1 MRQYGQLQTDLK
13 LNLKNLVM
21 KYRDFKPYIKVSS
34 LTLGGGGIGQVW
46 GETTSEEAI
55 QTVRAALDN
64 GINHFD
70 VAPMYG
76 KGEAERIIGKSF
88 NGLDADNIFFTTK
101 CQLGTL
107 PDAEVYDKL
116 NHSLTRSLDNMRLE
130 KVNLFL
136 LHSQLIE
143 DNYKLFKFNEMR
155 AKSATTLSCFFNG
168 VIPAFER
175 LKKEGKI
182 DHWGIGGLG
191 QEEAII
197 KALNHAHAP
206 SAVQCVINPLNSAGA
221 IGYVSE
227 AFNPQVILSECQQ
240 LDIPILAIRAVQAGA
255 LTSSMDRSPHESGF
269 DKTDFDDFDK
279 AEPFRD
285 LAIEWNESP
294 ASLAHRYALS
304 VKGVASVILGVKS
317 RTELKECVE
326 AEAKDLLSQSEI
338 QQIEN
343 CLRG

>member
-1 MRQYGQLQTDLK
+1 M
-13 LNLKNLVM
+13 N
-21 KYRDFKPYIKVSS
+21 YRDFKPYLKISS

-46 GETTSEEAI
+46 GETTSEEAVK
-55 QTVRAALDN
+55 TVHAAIDH

-76 KGEAERIIGKSF
+76 KGEAERIIGKSL
-88 NGLDADNIFFTTK
+88 NGSDADDLFFTTK

-107 PDAEVYDKL
+107 PDTEVYDKL
-116 NHSLTRSLDNMRLE
+116 NDSLTRSLDNMKLE

-143 DNYKLFKFNEMR
+143 DNYKLYKFDEMR
-155 AKSATTLSCFFNG
+155 AKSATTLSCFFNAA
-168 VIPAFER
+168 IPAFER
-175 LKKEGKI
+175 LQKEGKI

-197 KALNHAHAP
+197 QALNHSQAP

-221 IGYVSE
+221 IGYVSA
-227 AFNPQVILSECQQ
+227 AFNPLAILSECQQ

-269 DKTDFDDFDK
+269 DKSDFDDFDK

-285 LAIEWNESP
+285 LAIEWGESP

-304 VKGVASVILGVKS
+304 IKGVASVILGVKN

-326 AEAKDLLSQSEI
+326 AEAKDLLSDSEI

-343 CLRG
+343 CLKG

>member
-1 MRQYGQLQTDLK
+1 M
-13 LNLKNLVM
+13 N
-21 KYRDFKPYIKVSS
+21 YRDFKPYSKISS

-46 GETTSEEAI
+46 GETTSEEAVK
-55 QTVRAALDN
+55 TVHTALDH

-76 KGEAERIIGKSF
+76 KGEAERIIGKSL
-88 NGLDADNIFFTTK
+88 NGSDADDLFFTTK

-107 PDAEVYDKL
+107 PDTEVYDKL
-116 NHSLTRSLDNMRLE
+116 NDSLTRSLDNMKLE

-143 DNYKLFKFNEMR
+143 DHYKLYKFDEMR
-155 AKSATTLSCFFNG
+155 AKSATTLSCFFNAA
-168 VIPAFER
+168 VPAFER
-175 LKKEGKI
+175 LQKEGKI

-197 KALNHAHAP
+197 QALNHSQAP

-227 AFNPQVILSECQQ
+227 AFNPQAILSECQQ
-240 LDIPILAIRAVQAGA
+240 VDIPILAIRAVQAGA

-269 DKTDFDDFDK
+269 DKSDFDDFDK
-279 AEPFRD
+279 AQPFRD
-285 LAIEWNESP
+285 LAIDWGESP

-304 VKGVASVILGVKS
+304 TKGVSSVILGVKN
-317 RTELKECVE
+317 RIELKECIE
-326 AEAKDLLSQSEI
+326 AEAKDLLSDSEI

-343 CLRG
+343 CLKG

>member
-1 MRQYGQLQTDLK
+1 M
-13 LNLKNLVM
+13 N
-21 KYRDFKPYIKVSS
+21 YRDFKPYSKISS

-46 GETTSEEAI
+46 GETTSKEAI
-55 QTVRAALDN
+55 KTVHAALDH

-76 KGEAERIIGKSF
+76 KGEAERVIDQCV
-88 NGLDADNIFFTTK
+88 NGLNLDNLFFTTK

-107 PDAEVYDKL
+107 PDNEVYDKL
-116 NHSLTRSLDNMRLE
+116 NDSLTRSLDNMKLE

-143 DNYKLFKFNEMR
+143 DNYKLFKFDEMR
-155 AKSATTLSCFFNG
+155 AKSATTLSCFFNAA
-168 VIPAFER
+168 IPAFER
-175 LKKEGKI
+175 LKQEGKI

-197 KALNHAHAP
+197 QALNHSEAP

-227 AFNPQVILSECQQ
+227 AFNPLAILSECQQ

-269 DKTDFDDFDK
+269 DETDFDDFDK
-279 AEPFRD
+279 AEPFRS
-285 LAIEWNESP
+285 LAIEWGESP

-304 VKGVASVILGVKS
+304 IKGVASVILGVKN

-326 AEAKDLLSQSEI
+326 AEAKDLLSDSEI

-343 CLRG
+343 CLKG

>member
-1 MRQYGQLQTDLK
+1 M
-13 LNLKNLVM
+13 N
-21 KYRDFKPYIKVSS
+21 YRDFKPYLKISS

-46 GETTSEEAI
+46 GETTSEEAVK
-55 QTVRAALDN
+55 TVHAAIDH

-76 KGEAERIIGKSF
+76 KGEAERIIGKSL
-88 NGLDADNIFFTTK
+88 NGSDADDLFFTTK

-107 PDAEVYDKL
+107 PDTEVYDKL
-116 NHSLTRSLDNMRLE
+116 NDSLTRSLDNMKLE

-143 DNYKLFKFNEMR
+143 DNYKLYKFDEMR
-155 AKSATTLSCFFNG
+155 AKSATTLSCFFNAA
-168 VIPAFER
+168 IPAFER
-175 LKKEGKI
+175 LQKEGKI

-197 KALNHAHAP
+197 QALKHSQVP

-227 AFNPQVILSECQQ
+227 AFNPLAILYECQQ

-269 DKTDFDDFDK
+269 DKSDFDDFYK
-279 AEPFRD
+279 AKPFRD
-285 LAIEWNESP
+285 LAIEWGESP

-304 VKGVASVILGVKS
+304 IKGVASVILGVKN

-326 AEAKDLLSQSEI
+326 AEAKDLLSDSEI

-343 CLRG
+343 CLKG

>member
-1 MRQYGQLQTDLK
+1 M
-13 LNLKNLVM
+13 N
-21 KYRDFKPYIKVSS
+21 YRDFKPYSKVSS

-55 QTVRAALDN
+55 QTVHAALDH

-76 KGEAERIIGKSF
+76 KGEAERIIGKSLS
-88 NGLDADNIFFTTK
+88 GLDTDNLFFTTK

-107 PDAEVYDKL
+107 PDTEVYDKL
-116 NHSLTRSLDNMRLE
+116 NHSLTRSLDKMKLE
-130 KVNLFL
+130 KINLFL
-136 LHSQLIE
+136 LHSQLID
-143 DNYKLFKFNEMR
+143 DNFKLFKFDEMR
-155 AKSATTLSCFFNG
+155 EKSATTLSCFFNAA
-168 VIPAFER
+168 VPAFER
-175 LKKEGKI
+175 LKREGKI

-197 KALNHAHAP
+197 QALNHSQAP

-227 AFNPQVILSECQQ
+227 AFNPQAILSECQQ

-269 DKTDFDDFDK
+269 DKSDFDDFDK
-279 AEPFRD
+279 AQPFRD
-285 LAIEWNESP
+285 LAIDWDESP

-304 VKGVASVILGVKS
+304 TKGVSSVILGVKN
-317 RTELKECVE
+317 RIELKECIE
-326 AEAKDLLSQSEI
+326 AEAKDLLSDSEI

-343 CLRG
+343 CLKG

>member
-1 MRQYGQLQTDLK
+1 M
-13 LNLKNLVM
+13 N
-21 KYRDFKPYIKVSS
+21 YRDFKPYSKISS

-55 QTVRAALDN
+55 KTVHAAIDH

-76 KGEAERIIGKSF
+76 KGEAERIIGKSL
-88 NGLDADNIFFTTK
+88 NGSDADDLFFTTK

-107 PDAEVYDKL
+107 PDTEVYDKL
-116 NHSLTRSLDNMRLE
+116 NDSLTRSLDNMKLE

-143 DNYKLFKFNEMR
+143 DNYKLYKFDEMR
-155 AKSATTLSCFFNG
+155 AKSATTLSCFFNAA
-168 VIPAFER
+168 IPAFER
-175 LKKEGKI
+175 LQKEGKI

-197 KALNHAHAP
+197 QALNHSQVP

-227 AFNPQVILSECQQ
+227 AFNPLAILSECQK

-269 DKTDFDDFDK
+269 DKSDFDDFDK

-285 LAIEWNESP
+285 LAIEWGESP

-304 VKGVASVILGVKS
+304 IKGVASVILGVKN

-326 AEAKDLLSQSEI
+326 AEAKDLLSDSEI

-343 CLRG
+343 CLKG

>member
-1 MRQYGQLQTDLK
+1 M
-13 LNLKNLVM
+13 NH
-21 KYRDFKPYIKVSS
+21 RDFKPYLKISS

-55 QTVRAALDN
+55 KTVHAAIDH

-76 KGEAERIIGKSF
+76 KGEAERIIGKSL
-88 NGLDADNIFFTTK
+88 NGSDADDLFFTTK

-107 PDAEVYDKL
+107 PDTEVYDKL
-116 NHSLTRSLDNMRLE
+116 NDSLTRSLDNMKLE

-143 DNYKLFKFNEMR
+143 DHYKLYKFDEMR
-155 AKSATTLSCFFNG
+155 AKSATTLSCFFNA

-175 LKKEGKI
+175 LKQEGKI

-197 KALNHAHAP
+197 QALNHSEAP

-227 AFNPQVILSECQQ
+227 AFNPLAILSECQQ

-255 LTSSMDRSPHESGF
+255 LTSSMDRAPHESGF
-269 DKTDFDDFDK
+269 DETDFDDFDK
-279 AEPFRD
+279 AEPFRS
-285 LAIEWNESP
+285 LAIEWGESP

-304 VKGVASVILGVKS
+304 IKGVASVILGVKN

-326 AEAKDLLSQSEI
+326 AETKDFLSDSEI

-343 CLRG
+343 CLKG

>member
-1 MRQYGQLQTDLK
+1 M
-13 LNLKNLVM
+13 N
-21 KYRDFKPYIKVSS
+21 YRDFKPYLKISS

-46 GETTSEEAI
+46 GETTSEEAVK
-55 QTVRAALDN
+55 TVHAAIDH

-76 KGEAERIIGKSF
+76 KGEAERIIGKSL
-88 NGLDADNIFFTTK
+88 NGSDADDLFFTTK

-107 PDAEVYDKL
+107 PDTEVYDKL
-116 NHSLTRSLDNMRLE
+116 NDSLTRSLDNMKLE

-143 DNYKLFKFNEMR
+143 DNYKLYKFDEMR
-155 AKSATTLSCFFNG
+155 AKSATTLSCFFNAA
-168 VIPAFER
+168 IPAFER
-175 LKKEGKI
+175 LQKEGKI

-197 KALNHAHAP
+197 QALNHSQAP

-227 AFNPQVILSECQQ
+227 AFNPLAILYECQQ

-269 DKTDFDDFDK
+269 DKSDFDDFDK

-285 LAIEWNESP
+285 LAIEWGESP

-304 VKGVASVILGVKS
+304 IKGVASVILGVKN

-326 AEAKDLLSQSEI
+326 AEAKDLLSDSEI

-343 CLRG
+343 CLKG

>member
-1 MRQYGQLQTDLK
+1 M
-13 LNLKNLVM
+13 N
-21 KYRDFKPYIKVSS
+21 YRDFKPYSKISS

-46 GETTSEEAI
+46 GETTSKEAI
-55 QTVRAALDN
+55 KTVHAALDH

-76 KGEAERIIGKSF
+76 NGEAERVIGQSL
-88 NGLDADNIFFTTK
+88 NGLNLDNLFFTTK

-107 PDAEVYDKL
+107 PDNEVYDKL
-116 NHSLTRSLDNMRLE
+116 NDSITRSLDNMKLE

-143 DNYKLFKFNEMR
+143 DNYKLFKFDEMR
-155 AKSATTLSCFFNG
+155 AKSATTLSCFFNAA
-168 VIPAFER
+168 IPAFER
-175 LKKEGKI
+175 LKQEGKI

-197 KALNHAHAP
+197 QALNHSQAP

-227 AFNPQVILSECQQ
+227 AFNPLAILSECQQ

-269 DKTDFDDFDK
+269 DKSDFDDFDK

-285 LAIEWNESP
+285 LAIEWDESP

-304 VKGVASVILGVKS
+304 IKGVASVILGVKN

-326 AEAKDLLSQSEI
+326 AEAKDLLSDSEI
-338 QQIEN
+338 QQIKN
-343 CLRG
+343 CLKG

>member
-1 MRQYGQLQTDLK
+1 M
-13 LNLKNLVM
+13 NH
-21 KYRDFKPYIKVSS
+21 RDFKPYLKISS

-55 QTVRAALDN
+55 KTVHAAIDQ

-76 KGEAERIIGKSF
+76 KGEAERIIGKSL
-88 NGLDADNIFFTTK
+88 NGSDADDLFFTTK

-107 PDAEVYDKL
+107 PDTEVYDKL
-116 NHSLTRSLDNMRLE
+116 NDSLTRSLDNMKLE

-143 DNYKLFKFNEMR
+143 DNYKLYKFDEMR
-155 AKSATTLSCFFNG
+155 AKSATTLSCFFNAA
-168 VIPAFER
+168 IPAFER
-175 LKKEGKI
+175 LQKEGKI

-197 KALNHAHAP
+197 QALNHSQVP

-227 AFNPQVILSECQQ
+227 AFNPLAILYECQQ

-269 DKTDFDDFDK
+269 DKSDFDDFDK

-285 LAIEWNESP
+285 LAIEWGESP

-304 VKGVASVILGVKS
+304 IKGVASVILGVKN

-326 AEAKDLLSQSEI
+326 AEAKDLLSDSEI

-343 CLRG
+343 CLKG

>member
-1 MRQYGQLQTDLK
+1 M
-13 LNLKNLVM
+13 NI
-21 KYRDFKPYIKVSS
+21 RDFRPFTQVSA

-46 GETTSEEAI
+46 GETTKEEAI
-55 QTVRAALDN
+55 QTVHTALDH

-76 KGEAERIIGKSF
+76 RGEAERVVGESLHGK
-88 NGLDADNIFFTTK
+88 NTDDLFFTTK

-107 PDAEVYDKL
+107 PDSEVYDKL
-116 NHSLTRSLDNMRLE
+116 NTSLTESLDNLGLE

-143 DNYKLFKFNEMR
+143 DSFKLFKFDELR
-155 AKSATTLSCFFNG
+155 QKSTTTLSCFFDSA
-168 VIPAFER
+168 IPAFER
-175 LKKEGKI
+175 LQREGKI

-197 KALNHAHAP
+197 KAINHSQQP

-227 AFNPQVILSECQQ
+227 DFNPSSVLSACQKKN
-240 LDIPILAIRAVQAGA
+240 IPILAIRAVQAGA
-255 LTSSMDRSPHESGF
+255 LTSSMDRLPHSSGF
-269 DKTDFDDFDK
+269 DQRDFEDFNK
-279 AEPFRD
+279 AESFRE
-285 LAIEWNESP
+285 LANEWNESP

-304 VKGVASVILGVKS
+304 IKGVSSVILGVKN
-317 RTELKECVE
+317 RKELLECIE
-326 AEAKDLLSQSEI
+326 SEAKDVLSESEI
-338 QQIEN
+338 KEVEN
-343 CLRG
+343 CIKEN

>member
-1 MRQYGQLQTDLK
+1 MHFR
-13 LNLKNLVM
+13 N
-21 KYRDFKPYIKVSS
+21 FKPFSKVSA

-46 GETTSEEAI
+46 GETTKEEAI
-55 QTVRAALDN
+55 QTVHSALDH

-76 KGEAERIIGKSF
+76 KGEAERVLGESLNGKKK
-88 NGLDADNIFFTTK
+88 DNLFFTTK

-107 PDAEVYDKL
+107 PEDQVYDKL
-116 NHSLTRSLDNMRLE
+116 NSSLTKSLDNMKLN

-143 DNYKLFKFNEMR
+143 DNYKLFKFDELR
-155 AKSATTLSCFFNG
+155 EKSTTTLSCFFNS

-175 LKKEGKI
+175 LIKEGKI

-197 KALNHAHAP
+197 KALAHNHPP
-206 SAVQCVINPLNSAGA
+206 SAVQCVVNPLNSAGA

-227 AFNPQVILSECQQ
+227 VFNPKAILLECQQ
-240 LDIPILAIRAVQAGA
+240 RDIPILAIRAVQAGA
-255 LTSSMDRSPHESGF
+255 LTSSMDRLPHSSGF
-269 DKTDFDDFDK
+269 DQSDFQDFEK
-279 AEPFRD
+279 AKSFRD
-285 LAIEWNESP
+285 LAHDWGESP

-304 VKGVASVILGVKS
+304 AAGVASVILGVKN
-317 RTELKECVE
+317 RKELNECVE
-326 AEAKDLLSQSEI
+326 AEVKGILSKNEI
-338 QQIEN
+338 QQIDGCLEN
-343 CLRG
+343 

>member
-1 MRQYGQLQTDLK
+1 M
-13 LNLKNLVM
+13 N
-21 KYRDFKPYIKVSS
+21 YRDFKPYLKISS

-46 GETTSEEAI
+46 GETTSEEAVK
-55 QTVRAALDN
+55 TVHAAIDH

-76 KGEAERIIGKSF
+76 KGEAERIIGKSL
-88 NGLDADNIFFTTK
+88 NGSDADDLFFTTK

-107 PDAEVYDKL
+107 PDTEVYDKL
-116 NHSLTRSLDNMRLE
+116 NDSLTRSLDNMKLE

-143 DNYKLFKFNEMR
+143 DHYKLYKFDEMR
-155 AKSATTLSCFFNG
+155 AKSATTLSCFFNAA
-168 VIPAFER
+168 IPAFER
-175 LKKEGKI
+175 LQKEGKI

-197 KALNHAHAP
+197 QALNHSQAP

-227 AFNPQVILSECQQ
+227 AFNPLAILYQCQQ

-269 DKTDFDDFDK
+269 DKSDFDDFDK

-285 LAIEWNESP
+285 LAIEWGESP

-304 VKGVASVILGVKS
+304 IKGVASVILGVKN

-326 AEAKDLLSQSEI
+326 AEAKDLLSDSEI

-343 CLRG
+343 CLKG

>member
-1 MRQYGQLQTDLK
+1 MNFRY
-13 LNLKNLVM
+13 
-21 KYRDFKPYIKVSS
+21 FKPYSKVSS

-55 QTVRAALDN
+55 KTVHTALDY

-76 KGEAERIIGKSF
+76 KGEAERVIGQSV
-88 NGLDADNIFFTTK
+88 NGLNLDNLFFTTK
-101 CQLGTL
+101 CHLGTL
-107 PDAEVYDKL
+107 PDNEVYDKL
-116 NHSLTRSLDNMRLE
+116 NDSLTRSLDNMKLE

-143 DNYKLFKFNEMR
+143 DNFKLFKFDEMR
-155 AKSATTLSCFFNG
+155 AKSATTLSCFFNAA
-168 VIPAFER
+168 IPAFER
-175 LKKEGKI
+175 LKQEGKI

-197 KALNHAHAP
+197 QALNHSEAP

-227 AFNPQVILSECQQ
+227 AFNPLAILSECQQ

-269 DKTDFDDFDK
+269 DETDFDDFDK
-279 AEPFRD
+279 AEPFRS
-285 LAIEWNESP
+285 LAIEWGESP

-304 VKGVASVILGVKS
+304 IKGVASVILGVKN

-326 AEAKDLLSQSEI
+326 AEAKDLLSDSEI

-343 CLRG
+343 CLKG

>member
-1 MRQYGQLQTDLK
+1 M
-13 LNLKNLVM
+13 N
-21 KYRDFKPYIKVSS
+21 YRDFKPYSKISS

-46 GETTSEEAI
+46 GETTSKEAI
-55 QTVRAALDN
+55 KTVHAALDH

-70 VAPMYG
+70 VAPIYG
-76 KGEAERIIGKSF
+76 KGEAERVIGQSL
-88 NGLDADNIFFTTK
+88 NGLNLDNLFFTTK

-107 PDAEVYDKL
+107 PDNEVYDKL
-116 NHSLTRSLDNMRLE
+116 NDSITRSLDNMKLE

-143 DNYKLFKFNEMR
+143 DNYKLFKFDEMR
-155 AKSATTLSCFFNG
+155 AKSATTLSCFFNAA
-168 VIPAFER
+168 IPAFER
-175 LKKEGKI
+175 LQKEGKI

-197 KALNHAHAP
+197 QALNHSQAP

-227 AFNPQVILSECQQ
+227 AFNPLAILSECQH

-269 DKTDFDDFDK
+269 DKSDFDDFDK

-285 LAIEWNESP
+285 LAIEWGESP

-304 VKGVASVILGVKS
+304 IKGVASVILGVKN

-326 AEAKDLLSQSEI
+326 AEAKDLLSDSEI

-343 CLRG
+343 CLKG

>member
-1 MRQYGQLQTDLK
+1 M
-13 LNLKNLVM
+13 N
-21 KYRDFKPYIKVSS
+21 YRDFKPYLKISS

-46 GETTSEEAI
+46 GETTSEEAVK
-55 QTVRAALDN
+55 TVHAAIDH

-76 KGEAERIIGKSF
+76 KGEAERIIGKSL
-88 NGLDADNIFFTTK
+88 NGSDADDLFFTTK

-107 PDAEVYDKL
+107 PDTEVYDKL
-116 NHSLTRSLDNMRLE
+116 NDSLTRSLDNMKLE

-143 DNYKLFKFNEMR
+143 DNYKLYKFDEMR
-155 AKSATTLSCFFNG
+155 AKSATTLSCFFNAA
-168 VIPAFER
+168 IPAFER
-175 LKKEGKI
+175 LQKEGKI

-197 KALNHAHAP
+197 QALKHSQVP

-227 AFNPQVILSECQQ
+227 AFNPLAILYECQQ

-269 DKTDFDDFDK
+269 DKSDFDDFDK

-285 LAIEWNESP
+285 LAIEWGESP

-304 VKGVASVILGVKS
+304 IKGVASVILGVKN

-326 AEAKDLLSQSEI
+326 AEVKDLLSDSEI

-343 CLRG
+343 CLKG

>member
-1 MRQYGQLQTDLK
+1 MHFR
-13 LNLKNLVM
+13 N
-21 KYRDFKPYIKVSS
+21 FKPFSKVSA

-46 GETTSEEAI
+46 GETTKEEAI
-55 QTVRAALDN
+55 QTVHSALDH

-76 KGEAERIIGKSF
+76 KGEAERVLGESLNGKKK
-88 NGLDADNIFFTTK
+88 DNLFFTTK

-107 PDAEVYDKL
+107 PEDQVYDKL
-116 NHSLTRSLDNMRLE
+116 NSSLTKSLDNMKLN

-143 DNYKLFKFNEMR
+143 DNYKLFKFDELR
-155 AKSATTLSCFFNG
+155 EKSTTTLSCFFNS

-175 LKKEGKI
+175 LIKEGKI

-197 KALNHAHAP
+197 KALAHNHPP
-206 SAVQCVINPLNSAGA
+206 SAVQCVVNPLNSAGA

-227 AFNPQVILSECQQ
+227 VFNPKAILLECQQ
-240 LDIPILAIRAVQAGA
+240 RDIPILAIRAVQAGA
-255 LTSSMDRSPHESGF
+255 LTSSMDRLPHSSGF
-269 DKTDFDDFDK
+269 DQSDFQDFEK
-279 AEPFRD
+279 AKSFRD
-285 LAIEWNESP
+285 LAHDWDESP

-304 VKGVASVILGVKS
+304 AAGVASVILGVKN
-317 RTELKECVE
+317 RKELNECVE
-326 AEAKDLLSQSEI
+326 AEVKGILSKTEI
-338 QQIEN
+338 QQIDGCLEN
-343 CLRG
+343 

>member
-1 MRQYGQLQTDLK
+1 MD
-13 LNLKNLVM
+13 
-21 KYRDFKPYIKVSS
+21 YRDFKPFSKVSS

-46 GETTSEEAI
+46 GETTAEEAI
-55 QTVRAALDN
+55 QTVHTALDH

-76 KGEAERIIGKSF
+76 KGEAERIIGKS
-88 NGLDADNIFFTTK
+88 LDGADTDDLFFTTK

-107 PDAEVYDKL
+107 QDDEVYDKL
-116 NHSLTRSLDNMRLE
+116 NHSLTRSLENMKLN
-130 KVNLFL
+130 KINLFL

-143 DNYKLFKFNEMR
+143 DNYKLFKFDEMR
-155 AKSATTLSCFFNG
+155 AQSTTTLSCYFNA

-175 LKKEGKI
+175 LKQEGKI

-197 KALNHAHAP
+197 KALNHSQAP

-227 AFNPQVILSECQQ
+227 AFNPQAILSECQQ

-269 DKTDFDDFDK
+269 DKSDFEDFDK
-279 AEPFRD
+279 AQPFRD
-285 LAIEWNESP
+285 LAIDWDESP

-304 VKGVASVILGVKS
+304 TQGVSSVILGVKN
-317 RTELKECVE
+317 RIELKECVE

-343 CLRG
+343 CLKH

>member
-1 MRQYGQLQTDLK
+1 M
-13 LNLKNLVM
+13 NH
-21 KYRDFKPYIKVSS
+21 RDFKPYLKISS

-46 GETTSEEAI
+46 GETTPEEAVK
-55 QTVRAALDN
+55 TVHAAIDH

-76 KGEAERIIGKSF
+76 KGEAERIIGKSL
-88 NGLDADNIFFTTK
+88 NGSDADDLFFTTK

-107 PDAEVYDKL
+107 PDTEVYDRL
-116 NHSLTRSLDNMRLE
+116 NDSLTRSLDNMKLE

-143 DNYKLFKFNEMR
+143 DHYKLYKFDEMR
-155 AKSATTLSCFFNG
+155 AKSATTLSCFFNAA
-168 VIPAFER
+168 IPAFER
-175 LKKEGKI
+175 LQKEGKI

-197 KALNHAHAP
+197 QALNHSQAP
-206 SAVQCVINPLNSAGA
+206 SAVQCIINPLNSAGA

-269 DKTDFDDFDK
+269 DKSDFDDFDK

-285 LAIEWNESP
+285 LAIEWGESP

-304 VKGVASVILGVKS
+304 IKGVASVILGVKN

-326 AEAKDLLSQSEI
+326 AEAKDLLSDSEI

-343 CLRG
+343 CLKG

>member
-1 MRQYGQLQTDLK
+1 M
-13 LNLKNLVM
+13 N
-21 KYRDFKPYIKVSS
+21 YRDFKPYLKISS

-46 GETTSEEAI
+46 GETTSEEAVK
-55 QTVRAALDN
+55 TVHAAIDH

-76 KGEAERIIGKSF
+76 KGEAERIIGKSL
-88 NGLDADNIFFTTK
+88 NGLDTDDLFFTTK

-107 PDAEVYDKL
+107 RDTEVYDKL
-116 NHSLTRSLDNMRLE
+116 NDSLTRSLDNMKLE

-143 DNYKLFKFNEMR
+143 DHYKLYKFDEMR
-155 AKSATTLSCFFNG
+155 AKSATTLSCFFNAA
-168 VIPAFER
+168 IPAFER
-175 LKKEGKI
+175 LQKEGKI

-197 KALNHAHAP
+197 QALNHSQAP

-227 AFNPQVILSECQQ
+227 AFNPLAILSECQH

-269 DKTDFDDFDK
+269 DKSDFDDFDK

-285 LAIEWNESP
+285 LAIEWGESP

-304 VKGVASVILGVKS
+304 IKGVASVILGVKN

-326 AEAKDLLSQSEI
+326 AEAKDLLSDSEI

-343 CLRG
+343 CLKG

>member
-1 MRQYGQLQTDLK
+1 MHFR
-13 LNLKNLVM
+13 N
-21 KYRDFKPYIKVSS
+21 FKPFSKVSA

-46 GETTSEEAI
+46 GETTKEEAI
-55 QTVRAALDN
+55 QTVHSALDH

-76 KGEAERIIGKSF
+76 KGEAERVLGESLNGKKK
-88 NGLDADNIFFTTK
+88 DNLFFTTK

-107 PDAEVYDKL
+107 PEDQVYDKL
-116 NHSLTRSLDNMRLE
+116 NSSLTKSLDNMKLN

-143 DNYKLFKFNEMR
+143 DNYKLFKFDELR
-155 AKSATTLSCFFNG
+155 EKSATTLSCFFNS

-175 LKKEGKI
+175 LIKEGKI

-197 KALNHAHAP
+197 KALAHNHPP
-206 SAVQCVINPLNSAGA
+206 SAVQCVVNPLNSAGA

-227 AFNPQVILSECQQ
+227 AFNPKAILLECQKR
-240 LDIPILAIRAVQAGA
+240 DIPILAIRAVQAGA
-255 LTSSMDRSPHESGF
+255 LTSSMDRLPHSSGF
-269 DKTDFDDFDK
+269 DQSDFQDFEK
-279 AEPFRD
+279 AKSFRD
-285 LAIEWNESP
+285 LAHDWGESP

-304 VKGVASVILGVKS
+304 AAGVASVILGVKN
-317 RTELKECVE
+317 RKELNECVE
-326 AEAKDLLSQSEI
+326 AEVKGILSKTEI
-338 QQIEN
+338 QQIDGCLEN
-343 CLRG
+343 

>member
-1 MRQYGQLQTDLK
+1 MD
-13 LNLKNLVM
+13 
-21 KYRDFKPYIKVSS
+21 YRDFKPFSKVSS
-34 LTLGGGGIGQVW
+34 LSLGGGGIGQVW
-46 GETTSEEAI
+46 GETTSKEAI
-55 QTVRAALDN
+55 KTVHAALDH

-76 KGEAERIIGKSF
+76 KGEAERVIGQSL
-88 NGLDADNIFFTTK
+88 NGLNLDNLFFTTK

-107 PDAEVYDKL
+107 PDTQVYDKL
-116 NHSLTRSLDNMRLE
+116 NHSLTRSLENMKLE
-130 KVNLFL
+130 KANLFL

-143 DNYKLFKFNEMR
+143 DNFKLFRFDEMR
-155 AKSATTLSCFFNG
+155 AKSATTLSCFFNAA
-168 VIPAFER
+168 IPAFER

-197 KALNHAHAP
+197 KALNHFHAP

-227 AFNPQVILSECQQ
+227 VFNPQVILSECQE

-269 DKTDFDDFDK
+269 DKSDFEDFDK
-279 AEPFRD
+279 AQSFRD
-285 LAIEWNESP
+285 LANQWDESP

-304 VKGVASVILGVKS
+304 TKGVSSVILGVKN
-317 RTELKECVE
+317 RIELKECVE
-326 AEAKDLLSQSEI
+326 AEAKNLLSQSEV
-338 QQIEN
+338 QQIES
-343 CLRG
+343 CIKS

>member
-1 MRQYGQLQTDLK
+1 M
-13 LNLKNLVM
+13 N
-21 KYRDFKPYIKVSS
+21 YRDFKPYLKISS

-46 GETTSEEAI
+46 GETTSEEAVK
-55 QTVRAALDN
+55 TVHAAIDH

-76 KGEAERIIGKSF
+76 KGEAERIIGKSL
-88 NGLDADNIFFTTK
+88 NGSDADDLFFTTK

-107 PDAEVYDKL
+107 PDTEVYDKL
-116 NHSLTRSLDNMRLE
+116 NDSLTRSLDNMKLE

-143 DNYKLFKFNEMR
+143 DNYKLYKFDEMR
-155 AKSATTLSCFFNG
+155 AKSATTLSCFFNAA
-168 VIPAFER
+168 IPAFER
-175 LKKEGKI
+175 LQKEGKI

-197 KALNHAHAP
+197 QALNHSQVP

-227 AFNPQVILSECQQ
+227 AFNPLAILYECQQ

-269 DKTDFDDFDK
+269 DKSDFDDFDK

-285 LAIEWNESP
+285 LAIEWGESP

-304 VKGVASVILGVKS
+304 IKGVASVILGVKN
-317 RTELKECVE
+317 RTELKEFVE
-326 AEAKDLLSQSEI
+326 AEVKDLLSDSEI

-343 CLRG
+343 CLKG

>member
-1 MRQYGQLQTDLK
+1 M
-13 LNLKNLVM
+13 NH
-21 KYRDFKPYIKVSS
+21 RDFKPYLKISS

-55 QTVRAALDN
+55 KTVHAAIDH

-76 KGEAERIIGKSF
+76 KGEAERIIGKSL
-88 NGLDADNIFFTTK
+88 NGSDADDLFFTTK

-107 PDAEVYDKL
+107 PDTEVYDKL
-116 NHSLTRSLDNMRLE
+116 NDSLTRSLDNMKLE

-143 DNYKLFKFNEMR
+143 DNYKLYKFDEMR
-155 AKSATTLSCFFNG
+155 AKSATTLSCFFNAA
-168 VIPAFER
+168 IPAFER
-175 LKKEGKI
+175 LQKEGKI

-197 KALNHAHAP
+197 QALNHSQAP
-206 SAVQCVINPLNSAGA
+206 SAVQCIINPLNSAGA

-227 AFNPQVILSECQQ
+227 AFNPLAILSECQQ

-255 LTSSMDRSPHESGF
+255 LTSSMDRFPHESGF
-269 DKTDFDDFDK
+269 DKSDFDDFDK

-285 LAIEWNESP
+285 LANEWGESP

-304 VKGVASVILGVKS
+304 IKGVASVILGVKN

-326 AEAKDLLSQSEI
+326 AEAKDLLSDSEI

-343 CLRG
+343 CLKG

>member
-1 MRQYGQLQTDLK
+1 M
-13 LNLKNLVM
+13 N
-21 KYRDFKPYIKVSS
+21 YRDFKPYSKVSS

-55 QTVRAALDN
+55 KTVHAALDH

-76 KGEAERIIGKSF
+76 KGEAERIIGQSL
-88 NGLDADNIFFTTK
+88 NGLDSDNLFFTTK

-107 PDAEVYDKL
+107 PDSEVYDKL
-116 NHSLTRSLDNMRLE
+116 NHSLTKSLENMKLE

-143 DNYKLFKFNEMR
+143 DNFKLFKFDEMR
-155 AKSATTLSCFFNG
+155 AKSATTLSCFFNAA
-168 VIPAFER
+168 IPAFER
-175 LKKEGKI
+175 LKQEGKI
-182 DHWGIGGLG
+182 DHWGISGLG
-191 QEEAII
+191 QEAAII
-197 KALNHAHAP
+197 QVINHSQAP

-227 AFNPQVILSECQQ
+227 TFNPQAILSECHQ

-255 LTSSMDRSPHESGF
+255 LTSLMDRSPHESGF
-269 DKTDFDDFDK
+269 DKSDFDDFKK
-279 AEPFRD
+279 AQPFRE
-285 LAIEWNESP
+285 LANNWGESP
-294 ASLAHRYALS
+294 ARLAHRYALS
-304 VKGVASVILGVKS
+304 AKGVSSVILGVKN
-317 RTELKECVE
+317 RIELKECVE
-326 AEAKDLLSQSEI
+326 AEADGLLSRSEI

-343 CLRG
+343 CLIN

>member
-1 MRQYGQLQTDLK
+1 M
-13 LNLKNLVM
+13 N
-21 KYRDFKPYIKVSS
+21 YRDFKPYLKISS

-46 GETTSEEAI
+46 GETTSEEAVK
-55 QTVRAALDN
+55 TVHAAIDH

-76 KGEAERIIGKSF
+76 KGEAERIIGKSL
-88 NGLDADNIFFTTK
+88 NGSDADDLFFTTK

-107 PDAEVYDKL
+107 PDTEVYDKL
-116 NHSLTRSLDNMRLE
+116 NDSLTRSLDNMKLE

-143 DNYKLFKFNEMR
+143 DNYKLYKFDEMR
-155 AKSATTLSCFFNG
+155 AKSATTLSCFFNAA
-168 VIPAFER
+168 IPAFER
-175 LKKEGKI
+175 LQKEGKI

-197 KALNHAHAP
+197 QALNNSQAP

-227 AFNPQVILSECQQ
+227 AFNPLAILSECQQ

-269 DKTDFDDFDK
+269 DKSDFDDFDK

-285 LAIEWNESP
+285 LAIEWGESP

-304 VKGVASVILGVKS
+304 IKGVASVILGVKN

-326 AEAKDLLSQSEI
+326 AEAKDLLSDSEI

-343 CLRG
+343 CLKG

>member
-1 MRQYGQLQTDLK
+1 M
-13 LNLKNLVM
+13 NH
-21 KYRDFKPYIKVSS
+21 RDFKPYLKISS

-55 QTVRAALDN
+55 KTVHAAIDH

-76 KGEAERIIGKSF
+76 KGEAERIIGKSL
-88 NGLDADNIFFTTK
+88 NGSDADDLFFTTK

-107 PDAEVYDKL
+107 PDTEVYDKL
-116 NHSLTRSLDNMRLE
+116 NDSLTRSLDNMKLE

-143 DNYKLFKFNEMR
+143 DNYKLYKFDEMR
-155 AKSATTLSCFFNG
+155 AKSATTLSCFFNAA
-168 VIPAFER
+168 IPAFER
-175 LKKEGKI
+175 LQKEGKI

-197 KALNHAHAP
+197 QALNHSQAP
-206 SAVQCVINPLNSAGA
+206 SAVQCIINPLNSAGA

-227 AFNPQVILSECQQ
+227 AFNPLAILSECQQ

-269 DKTDFDDFDK
+269 DKSDFDDFDK

-285 LAIEWNESP
+285 LANEWGESP

-304 VKGVASVILGVKS
+304 IKGVASVILGVKN

-326 AEAKDLLSQSEI
+326 AEAKDLLSDSEI

-343 CLRG
+343 CLKG

>member
-1 MRQYGQLQTDLK
+1 MHFR
-13 LNLKNLVM
+13 N
-21 KYRDFKPYIKVSS
+21 FKPFSKVSA

-46 GETTSEEAI
+46 GETTKEEAI
-55 QTVRAALDN
+55 QTVHSALDH

-76 KGEAERIIGKSF
+76 KGEAERVLGESLNGKKK
-88 NGLDADNIFFTTK
+88 DNLFFSTK

-107 PDAEVYDKL
+107 PDDEVYDKL
-116 NHSLTRSLDNMRLE
+116 NSSLTKSLDNMKLN

-143 DNYKLFKFNEMR
+143 DNYKLFKFDELR
-155 AKSATTLSCFFNG
+155 EKSTTTLSCFFNS

-175 LKKEGKI
+175 LIKEGKI

-197 KALNHAHAP
+197 KALAYNHPP
-206 SAVQCVINPLNSAGA
+206 SAVQCVVNPLNSAGA

-227 AFNPQVILSECQQ
+227 VFNPKAILLECQQ
-240 LDIPILAIRAVQAGA
+240 RDIPILAIRAVQAGA
-255 LTSSMDRSPHESGF
+255 LTSSMDRLPHSSGF
-269 DKTDFDDFDK
+269 DQSDFQDFEK
-279 AEPFRD
+279 AKSFRD
-285 LAIEWNESP
+285 LAHDWGESP

-304 VKGVASVILGVKS
+304 VAGVSSVILGVKN
-317 RTELKECVE
+317 RKELNECVE
-326 AEAKDLLSQSEI
+326 AEVKGILSKTEI
-338 QQIEN
+338 QQIDGCLEN
-343 CLRG
+343 

>member
-1 MRQYGQLQTDLK
+1 M
-13 LNLKNLVM
+13 NH
-21 KYRDFKPYIKVSS
+21 RDFKPYLKISS

-55 QTVRAALDN
+55 KTVHAAIDH

-76 KGEAERIIGKSF
+76 KGEAERIIGKSL
-88 NGLDADNIFFTTK
+88 NGSDADDLFFTTK

-107 PDAEVYDKL
+107 PDTEVYDKL
-116 NHSLTRSLDNMRLE
+116 NDSLTRSLDNMKLE

-143 DNYKLFKFNEMR
+143 DNYKLYKFDEMR
-155 AKSATTLSCFFNG
+155 AKSATTLSCFFNAA
-168 VIPAFER
+168 IPAFER
-175 LKKEGKI
+175 LQKEGKI

-197 KALNHAHAP
+197 QALNHSQVP
-206 SAVQCVINPLNSAGA
+206 SAVQCVINPLNSVGA

-227 AFNPQVILSECQQ
+227 AFNPLAILSECQQ

-269 DKTDFDDFDK
+269 DETDFDDFDK

-285 LAIEWNESP
+285 LAIEWGESP
-294 ASLAHRYALS
+294 ASLANRYALS
-304 VKGVASVILGVKS
+304 IKAVASVILGVKN

-326 AEAKDLLSQSEI
+326 AEAKDLLSDSEI

-343 CLRG
+343 CLKG

>member
-1 MRQYGQLQTDLK
+1 M
-13 LNLKNLVM
+13 N
-21 KYRDFKPYIKVSS
+21 YRDFKPYLKISS

-55 QTVRAALDN
+55 KTVHSALDH

-76 KGEAERIIGKSF
+76 KGEAERIIGKSL
-88 NGLDADNIFFTTK
+88 NGSDADDLFFTTK

-107 PDAEVYDKL
+107 PDTEVYDKL
-116 NHSLTRSLDNMRLE
+116 NDSLTRSLDNMKLE

-143 DNYKLFKFNEMR
+143 DNYKLYKFDEMR
-155 AKSATTLSCFFNG
+155 AKSATTLSCFFNAA
-168 VIPAFER
+168 IPAFER
-175 LKKEGKI
+175 LQKEGKI

-197 KALNHAHAP
+197 QALKHSQVP

-227 AFNPQVILSECQQ
+227 AFNPLAILYECQQ

-269 DKTDFDDFDK
+269 DKSDFDDFDK

-285 LAIEWNESP
+285 LAIEWGESP

-304 VKGVASVILGVKS
+304 IKGVASVILGVKN

-326 AEAKDLLSQSEI
+326 AEAKDLLSDSEI

-343 CLRG
+343 CLKG

>member
-1 MRQYGQLQTDLK
+1 M
-13 LNLKNLVM
+13 N
-21 KYRDFKPYIKVSS
+21 YRDFKPYLKISS

-46 GETTSEEAI
+46 GESTSEEAVK
-55 QTVRAALDN
+55 TVHAAIDH

-76 KGEAERIIGKSF
+76 KGEAERIIGKSL
-88 NGLDADNIFFTTK
+88 NGSDADDLFFTTK

-107 PDAEVYDKL
+107 PDTEVYDKL
-116 NHSLTRSLDNMRLE
+116 NDSLTRSLDNMKLE

-143 DNYKLFKFNEMR
+143 DNYKLYKFDEMR
-155 AKSATTLSCFFNG
+155 AKSATTLSCFFNAA
-168 VIPAFER
+168 IPAFER
-175 LKKEGKI
+175 LQKEGKI

-197 KALNHAHAP
+197 QALKHSQVP

-227 AFNPQVILSECQQ
+227 AFNPLAILYECQQ

-269 DKTDFDDFDK
+269 DKSDFDDFDK

-285 LAIEWNESP
+285 LAIEWGESP

-304 VKGVASVILGVKS
+304 AKGVASVILGVKN
-317 RTELKECVE
+317 RVELQECVE

-343 CLRG
+343 CLRV

>member
-1 MRQYGQLQTDLK
+1 M
-13 LNLKNLVM
+13 N
-21 KYRDFKPYIKVSS
+21 YRDFKPYSKISS

-46 GETTSEEAI
+46 CEITSEESIKTVHRAI
-55 QTVRAALDN
+55 DH

-76 KGEAERIIGKSF
+76 KGEAERVIGQSL
-88 NGLDADNIFFTTK
+88 NGLNLDNLFFTTK

-107 PDAEVYDKL
+107 PDNEVYDKL
-116 NHSLTRSLDNMRLE
+116 NDSLTRSLDNMKLE

-143 DNYKLFKFNEMR
+143 DNFKLFKFDEMR
-155 AKSATTLSCFFNG
+155 AKSATTLSCFFNAA
-168 VIPAFER
+168 IPAFER
-175 LKKEGKI
+175 LKQEGKI

-197 KALNHAHAP
+197 QALNHSEAP

-227 AFNPQVILSECQQ
+227 AFNPLAILSECQH

-269 DKTDFDDFDK
+269 DKSDFDDFDK

-285 LAIEWNESP
+285 LAIEWDESP

-304 VKGVASVILGVKS
+304 IKGVASVILGVKN

-326 AEAKDLLSQSEI
+326 AEAKDLLSDSEI

-343 CLRG
+343 CLKG